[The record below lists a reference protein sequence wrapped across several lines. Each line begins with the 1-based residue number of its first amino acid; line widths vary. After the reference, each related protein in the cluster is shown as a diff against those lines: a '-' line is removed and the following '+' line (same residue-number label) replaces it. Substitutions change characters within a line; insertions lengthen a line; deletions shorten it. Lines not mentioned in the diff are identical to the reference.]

1 MIFQH
6 DNINNINSSYDDLPP
21 PPPPLSSSPSPPCP
35 ESDSD
40 NSDSVVT
47 AQMPVPQT
55 RSSIRRNEY
64 VNIPVQPQVKHQVNV
79 FTFYYYYK
87 RTTQHFLLK
96 IIISCIEQL
105 MYLQFLVTLSVRQ
118 YVRPPPHHM
127 SVSHAFGTFMSVSH
141 TFGTE
146 DILVL
151 FII

>member
-35 ESDSD
+35 VSDSD

-64 VNIPVQPQVKHQVNV
+64 VNIPVQPQVQHQVNI
-79 FTFYYYYK
+79 FIHMYIISN
-87 RTTQHFLLK
+87 RTTQHFLITL
-96 IIISCIEQL
+96 IFCTETF
-105 MYLQFLVTLSVRQ
+105 LQIFSDFASLRQKYVKNKMRLFATCAGSVNILTCDDT
-118 YVRPPPHHM
+118 
-127 SVSHAFGTFMSVSH
+127 TF
-141 TFGTE
+141 F
-146 DILVL
+146 VL
-151 FII
+151 YFV